1 MLTIILGFVAA
12 AVIFFV
18 GIHIFDFLDSAI
30 DACFGVI
37 LCIAVIAL
45 GFCIGLSRPVQGYS
59 ESVLKDEVALVSFSE
74 NVSSND
80 YGVYVISNKDGS
92 YTVKYISN
100 QDKESNKTYETYT
113 FETDS
118 ENIKEYDNCK
128 EPVLKKYV
136 SEPVRGIWT
145 FAIWCEDKV
154 EYKLEVP
161 KDSIKY

>member
-12 AVIFFV
+12 AVIIFL
-18 GIHIFDFLDSAI
+18 GIHIFKVFNSNIDS
-30 DACFGVI
+30 CCCLI
-37 LCIAVIAL
+37 LCIAAIAL
-45 GFCIGLSRPVQGYS
+45 GFCYGLSKPVQGYS

-100 QDKESNKTYETYT
+100 QDNESNKTYETYT

-128 EPVLKKYV
+128 EPVLRKYV

>member
-1 MLTIILGFVAA
+1 MLTIIFGIVAA

-18 GIHIFDFLDSAI
+18 GIHILDCLDSEV
-30 DACFGVI
+30 DTMCVI
-37 LCIAVIAL
+37 ILTIAVIAL
-45 GFCIGLSRPVQGYS
+45 GFGIGLSSPVQGYS

>member
-12 AVIFFV
+12 VVIFFV
-18 GIHIFDFLDSAI
+18 GIYIFDFLDSAI
-30 DACFGVI
+30 NACCGVI
-37 LCIAVIAL
+37 LCIAAIAL
-45 GFCIGLSRPVQGYS
+45 GFCIGLFRPVQGYS

-128 EPVLKKYV
+128 EPVLRKYV